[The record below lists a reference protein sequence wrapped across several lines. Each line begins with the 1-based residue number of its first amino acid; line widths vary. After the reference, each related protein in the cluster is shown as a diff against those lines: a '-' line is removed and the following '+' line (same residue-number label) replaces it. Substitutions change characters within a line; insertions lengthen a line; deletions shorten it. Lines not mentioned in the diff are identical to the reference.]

1 MKKNAI
7 FLVCLILSIMAIG
20 QNEIQKQGVI
30 EEVEVTPPKFTGI
43 ENCATILEAD
53 NSLFIRNYLCK
64 NVHCDGYPID
74 CWQEGTEIVQFTVTP
89 SGNATNFKVI
99 NSVSSKIDEELI
111 RVLKTTD
118 GMWKP
123 GYINGEPTAM
133 KEEVSFLFKAGNQ
146 NYNEIVNHFTNKA
159 LNYFQ
164 EGNLN
169 LLVRDKPK
177 KALRHYNKG
186 VQYRPNDKALLLLRG
201 VCCYEMGDT
210 ESAQRDWD
218 RIASLG
224 GIEPGKFDNDLP
236 GKKGY
241 SKMTNILAKTED

>member
-1 MKKNAI
+1 
-7 FLVCLILSIMAIG
+7 MAIG
-20 QNEIQKQGVI
+20 QSETQDLKLI

-43 ENCATILEAD
+43 KNGAAIMEAD
-53 NSLFIRNYLCK
+53 NSLFIKNYLIK
-64 NVHCDGYPID
+64 NVNIPGYATE

-89 SGNATNFKVI
+89 SGNVTSIKVI
-99 NSVSSKIDEELI
+99 NSVSSRIDEELI
-111 RVLKTTD
+111 LVLKTTN

-123 GYINGEPTAM
+123 GYCNDEPTAM
-133 KEEVSFLFKAGNQ
+133 EKEVSMLFRVGDYD
-146 NYNEIVNHFTNKA
+146 YNEIVNHFTKMA
-159 LNYFQ
+159 TNYFKK
-164 EGNLN
+164 GSLN
-169 LLVRDKPK
+169 LLVKNKPK
-177 KALRHYNKG
+177 KALRLYNKA

-224 GIEPGKFDNDLP
+224 GIELGKFDNDLA

-241 SKMTNILAKTED
+241 SKMTIILAKTED